1 MQKTTSSRRR
11 PSSDQFFSLLLLA
24 LAAPHAVSALSLS
37 NFQLI
42 TSTAVPINCILAYN
56 QQLTGCT
63 LSDFTVSNSRRR
75 DRNTCSVTCQAG
87 IARAQET
94 IQNVCGGIQS
104 SGSVTTVLGVAL
116 SGDLVGLLCGGSES
130 VSGDS
135 TEDNP
140 ETATATAPAAVLQ
153 TETTETAA
161 TTAAATSDTTTTTSA
176 TNNDNP
182 PFVFSTLD
190 PPAGFTTVPTGSSDG
205 VAQAP
210 AAAAAPATSVP
221 PSESF
226 IQNTNSLV
234 GNGGGNGNAAPPSPT
249 VATSS
254 LPLPETA
261 TRRSSSTSSPTLT
274 SQPVTGANNRNIFGG
289 GGSPF
294 DEAAANSGAERAGR
308 IADPWTQPW
317 MMLSAAVAAV
327 AAGGVLARW

>member
-1 MQKTTSSRRR
+1 MQKTTLSRRR

-75 DRNTCSVTCQAG
+75 DRNTCSVACQAG

-130 VSGDS
+130 VSGDN

-140 ETATATAPAAVLQ
+140 ATTTATAPAAVLQ

-176 TNNDNP
+176 TNNGNP

-210 AAAAAPATSVP
+210 AAAAAPATSVR

-249 VATSS
+249 IATSS
-254 LPLPETA
+254 LP
-261 TRRSSSTSSPTLT
+261 RSSSTSSSTLT
-274 SQPVTGANNRNIFGG
+274 SQPVAGANNRNIFGG

-294 DEAAANSGAERAGR
+294 DEAAANSGAERTGRVAG
-308 IADPWTQPW
+308 PWAQPW
-317 MMLSAAVAAV
+317 MMLSAAVAAI